1 MRTPLL
7 TFVLSLLATPLC
19 AQDLRRGIVDADV
32 VVVGRQV
39 GKKAHDDDLTLHRV
53 QVLFDVVGGGGNTAV
68 TVLDWPNLSL
78 HVRPM
83 PRQSRLYCLQ
93 DASTTATRLGLPA
106 TDGPYYRMVA
116 WSGSNP
122 LIGAEPANDAT
133 VRFAQLLRPSGAG
146 VAPAETATGLCTVAL
161 GGDATLRLEAAHF
174 LVERPDLRSKLL
186 GLQWNQLLTRATGE
200 VEDVPYKIALA
211 ELCAEQRLDG
221 VFDALI
227 VSLGQVTDV
236 DYARTVGRI
245 GKALHGED
253 AANRIGERLRTAGQP
268 EDRRALLLALGA
280 TNTQAALDSL
290 LRMDKKDAAV
300 EAALKEHRSPR
311 AKEALGGKPAARKPQ

>member
-39 GKKAHDDDLTLHRV
+39 GKKAHDEDLALHRV

-68 TVLDWPNLSL
+68 TVLDWPKLSL
-78 HVRPM
+78 HIRPM

-93 DASTTATRLGLPA
+93 DATTTATRLGLPA
-106 TDGPYYRMVA
+106 SDGPYYRLVA
-116 WSGSNP
+116 WPGSNP
-122 LIGAEPANDAT
+122 LIGNEPANDAT
-133 VRFAQLLRPSGAG
+133 VRFAQLLRPTGAG
-146 VAPAETATGLCTVAL
+146 AAPADTASALCSLAL
-161 GGDATLRLEAAHF
+161 GTDVTLRREAAHF

-186 GLQWNQLLTRATGE
+186 GLQWAQLLTRATGE
-200 VEDVPYKIALA
+200 IEDVPYKIALA

-245 GKALHGED
+245 GRALHGEASAD
-253 AANRIGERLRTAGQP
+253 KLTERLRTAGQP
-268 EDRRALLLALGA
+268 EDRRALLQALGA
-280 TNTQAALDSL
+280 TNTQTALEAL
-290 LRMDKKDAAV
+290 LRMDRSDEAV

-311 AKEALGGKPAARKPQ
+311 AKEALRSKTDDKKPQ

>member
-19 AQDLRRGIVDADV
+19 AQDLRRGLVDADV

-53 QVLFDVVGGGGNTAV
+53 QVVFDVVGGGGNTAV

-93 DASTTATRLGLPA
+93 DASATATRLGLPA
-106 TDGPYYRMVA
+106 SDGPYYRMVA
-116 WSGSNP
+116 WPGSNP
-122 LIGAEPANDAT
+122 LVGAEPANDAT
-133 VRFAQLLRPSGAG
+133 VRFAQLLRSSGG
-146 VAPAETATGLCTVAL
+146 GNSPTDTATALCAVAL
-161 GGDATLRLEAAHF
+161 GGDPTLRLEAAHF
-174 LVERPDLRSKLL
+174 LVERPDLRSKLI
-186 GLQWNQLLTRATGE
+186 GLQWSQLLTRATGE

-221 VFDALI
+221 VFDSLI

-236 DYARTVGRI
+236 EFARTVGRI
-245 GKALHGED
+245 GKALHGE
-253 AANRIGERLRTAGQP
+253 AAADKIGERLRTAGQP

-280 TNTQAALDSL
+280 TNTQTALDAL

-311 AKEALGGKPAARKPQ
+311 AKEALGEKPPAKKPQ